1 MRGHHHHHH
10 HEGED
15 VVFRR
20 FGRGFGPGGPRG
32 PRGRG
37 RARRGDVRNG
47 ILALLNEQ
55 PMHGYQIIQ
64 ELESRS
70 QGLWRPSPG
79 SIYPALQMFEEAGL
93 ISGSEVE
100 GKRVYALTDKGRE
113 LLAEKLAEAGGEGAA
128 PWDDVARE
136 TPTDVANLRQ
146 GIRAIAIAAHQVSAA
161 GSKEQTERAL
171 AILNET
177 RRKLYAILA
186 EDPETESG
194 SES

>member
-1 MRGHHHHHH
+1 MRSHLHHHHHVED
-10 HEGED
+10 EGW
-15 VVFRR
+15 RGGR
-20 FGRGFGPGGPRG
+20 GFGRRGFGPGG

-47 ILALLNEQ
+47 ILALLGEQ

-113 LLAEKLAEAGGEGAA
+113 LVAEKLAEAGGEGAA

-146 GIRAIAIAAHQVSAA
+146 GIRAIAIAAHQVSTA

-177 RRKLYAILA
+177 RRRLYAILA
-186 EDPETESG
+186 EDPQTDSG
-194 SES
+194 PTS

>member
-1 MRGHHHHHH
+1 MHAHHHHHH
-10 HEGED
+10 IEEEGW
-15 VVFRR
+15 RGGGR
-20 FGRGFGPGGPRG
+20 GFGRRGFGPGG

-64 ELESRS
+64 ELERRS

-79 SIYPALQMFEEAGL
+79 SIYPALQMFEEAEL

-100 GKRVYALTDKGRE
+100 GRRVYALTDKGRE
-113 LLAEKLAEAGGEGAA
+113 LLAERLAEAGGEVTA

-146 GIRAIAIAAHQVSAA
+146 GIRAIAIAAHQVSTA
-161 GSKEQTERAL
+161 GTKEQTERAL

-186 EDPETESG
+186 EDPQSESG
-194 SES
+194 PTS